1 MNLLVIP
8 KEINNLSPLTR
19 ASFSL
24 QGSKKYSLGTV
35 KQTEQLC
42 KEFNTWNSG
51 KPIKVE
57 TIKAFLQER
66 SKTTANDTVRQN
78 KYLLKSILV
87 NNFPELNNYK
97 GKKLLD
103 LELGEISIPASP
115 TDKTGYVLSEEIL
128 RAVLQHFKPK
138 QVLFIK
144 FLYQSACRVSEALG
158 AKLSNCKTVGE
169 EVHIDIIG
177 KGNKRRY
184 LRIDKELFEEIKMEF
199 KSSVYL
205 FQNHNHKNTSGKYST
220 QYLFEVISRIELY
233 TGMPFSPHKLRH
245 SRLTNLVEQGESVQA
260 VQELA
265 GHSSVITTAK
275 YYLHSKV
282 KDIKKGAL

>member
-1 MNLLVIP
+1 MNLIAIH
-8 KEINNLSPLTR
+8 KTTNQLSPLTR

-24 QGSKKYSLGTV
+24 QGSKKYSQGTI

-42 KEFNTWNSG
+42 KEFNTWNIG
-51 KPIKVE
+51 KDITVE

-87 NNFPELNNYK
+87 NNFPELNNFK

-103 LELGEISIPASP
+103 LELGEISIPSSP
-115 TDKTGYVLSEEIL
+115 TDKTGYVLSEEEL
-128 RAVLQHFKPK
+128 RGVLQHFKPK

-144 FLYQSACRVSEALG
+144 FLYQTACRVSEALG
-158 AKLSNCKTVGE
+158 AKISNCKTAGN

-177 KGNKRRY
+177 KGNKRRN
-184 LRIDKELFEEIKMEF
+184 LRVDPDLFEEIKKEF
-199 KSSVYL
+199 KSSVFL
-205 FQNHNHKNTSGKYST
+205 FQNHNKKNTSGKYST
-220 QYLFEVISRIELY
+220 QYLFEVISKIEQY

-245 SRLTNLVEQGESVQA
+245 SRLTNLVEQGESIQA